1 MKTIWT
7 IIVGLVAMMAGMMAL
22 AIIAMF
28 GTQPLLWVFIVF
40 WAIIL
45 YRILPKSFG
54 VFGVFMATIGVCV
67 YFGIFYLSIF
77 VCQPIHYLMKMILA
91 VCAVLALLKGKPWGL
106 WIIVGTVN
114 IFMYIIYDRYKE
126 KMIKISSQA
135 LRGLV
140 DTELV

>member
-1 MKTIWT
+1 MKSLYLSF
-7 IIVGLVAMMAGMMAL
+7 VGLVAMMAGMMA
-22 AIIAMF
+22 
-28 GTQPLLWVFIVF
+28 
-40 WAIIL
+40 
-45 YRILPKSFG
+45 
-54 VFGVFMATIGVCV
+54 
-67 YFGIFYLSIF
+67 
-77 VCQPIHYLMKMILA
+77 LA

-106 WIIVGTVN
+106 WIIVGTVI